1 MSFSRGRCR
10 ASGIDRRQRGR
21 LPRAGAA
28 EAAGTFGRSDE
39 VMLPALFFS
48 AILLGVVEGLTEFLP
63 ISSTGHL
70 ILADR
75 LLGLE
80 GPESKLFDIVIQFGA
95 ILAVCWVYRER
106 LLHAA
111 AGVLREATAQRFV
124 ANIAVAFLPAAV
136 AGVLLHRIIKDVL
149 FSPWVVA
156 ISFIVGG
163 VLILL
168 IERIRPR
175 ARIHE
180 VEAMSPATALAVGC
194 CQVLAMIPGI
204 SRAGAT
210 IMGALML
217 RVDRPAATEFSFFLA
232 IPTMLGATVFD
243 LYKNR
248 AILSFDGALLI
259 AVGFVVAFIAAMF
272 VVRRLVE
279 FVSRHGFGVFA
290 WYRIIVGA
298 LALAALW
305 YAA

>member
-1 MSFSRGRCR
+1 MHS
-10 ASGIDRRQRGR
+10 
-21 LPRAGAA
+21 
-28 EAAGTFGRSDE
+28 
-39 VMLPALFFS
+39 ALYDYFS
-48 AILLGVVEGLTEFLP
+48 AILLGIVEGLTEFLP

-80 GPESKLFDIVIQFGA
+80 GPESKLFDIVIQLGA

-111 AGVLREATAQRFV
+111 AGLLTEPPAQRFV
-124 ANIAVAFLPAAV
+124 ANLVVAFLPAAV
-136 AGVLLHRIIKDVL
+136 AGVFLYRIIKELL

-156 ISFIVGG
+156 VSLIVGG
-163 VLILL
+163 ILILV
-168 IERIRPR
+168 IERVRPR
-175 ARIHE
+175 PRVHDI
-180 VEAMSPATALAVGC
+180 EAMTLATALAVGC
-194 CQVLAMIPGI
+194 CQVLAMIPGV

-232 IPTMLGATVFD
+232 IPTMLGATVYD

-248 AILSFDGALLI
+248 AILSFDGAVLI
-259 AVGFVVAFIAAMF
+259 AIGFVVAFIAAMF

-290 WYRIIVGA
+290 WYRIVVGAVALIA
-298 LALAALW
+298 LALTA
-305 YAA
+305 

>member
-1 MSFSRGRCR
+1 M
-10 ASGIDRRQRGR
+10 ASAIDRRPAGR
-21 LPRAGAA
+21 LRRALVRQALPTSAA
-28 EAAGTFGRSDE
+28 PDE
-39 VMLPALFFS
+39 VMLSTLYLS
-48 AILLGVVEGLTEFLP
+48 AILLGIVEGLTEFLP

-80 GPESKLFDIVIQFGA
+80 GPESKLFDIVIQLGA

-111 AGVLREATAQRFV
+111 AGLLTQPAAQRF
-124 ANIAVAFLPAAV
+124 ASNIIVAFLPAAV
-136 AGVLLHRIIKDVL
+136 AGVLLYRIIKDLL

-156 ISFIVGG
+156 ISLIVGG
-163 VLILL
+163 ILILL
-168 IERIRPR
+168 IERVRPR
-175 ARIHE
+175 PRVHDIE
-180 VEAMSPATALAVGC
+180 TMSLRTALAIGC
-194 CQVLAMIPGI
+194 CQILAMIPGV

-232 IPTMLGATVFD
+232 IPTMLGATVYD

-248 AILSFDGALLI
+248 AILSFDGAVLI
-259 AVGFVVAFIAAMF
+259 VIGFVVAFIAALF
-272 VVRRLVE
+272 VVRRLVD

-290 WYRIIVGA
+290 WYRIVVGTIA
-298 LALAALW
+298 LLALW
-305 YAA
+305 RFGG

>member
-1 MSFSRGRCR
+1 M
-10 ASGIDRRQRGR
+10 I
-21 LPRAGAA
+21 
-28 EAAGTFGRSDE
+28 
-39 VMLPALFFS
+39 PALFAS

-80 GPESKLFDIVIQFGA
+80 GPESKLFDIVIQLGA

-106 LLHAA
+106 LFGA
-111 AGVLREATAQRFV
+111 VLGLATEPPAQRFV
-124 ANIAVAFLPAAV
+124 INVVIAFLPAV
-136 AGVLLHRIIKDVL
+136 IAGVFLYRIIKEVL

-156 ISFIVGG
+156 VSFIVGG
-163 VLILL
+163 FLILL
-168 IERIRPR
+168 IERMRPR
-175 ARIHE
+175 PWIHD
-180 VEAMSPATALAVGC
+180 VDTISPATALGIGC
-194 CQVLAMIPGI
+194 CQILAMIPGV

-232 IPTMLGATVFD
+232 IPTMLGATVYD

-248 AILSFDGALLI
+248 AILSFDNGLLI
-259 AVGFVVAFIAAMF
+259 AVGFIVAFIAAMF
-272 VVRRLVE
+272 VVRRLVD

-290 WYRIIVGA
+290 WYRIVVGA
-298 LALAALW
+298 IGLIALY
-305 YAA
+305 YAG

>member
-1 MSFSRGRCR
+1 MHS
-10 ASGIDRRQRGR
+10 
-21 LPRAGAA
+21 
-28 EAAGTFGRSDE
+28 
-39 VMLPALFFS
+39 ALYDYFS
-48 AILLGVVEGLTEFLP
+48 AVLLGIVEGLTEFLP

-80 GPESKLFDIVIQFGA
+80 GPESKLFDIVIQLGA

-111 AGVLREATAQRFV
+111 AGLATERTQQRFV
-124 ANIAVAFLPAAV
+124 ANIVIAFLPAAI
-136 AGVLLHRIIKDVL
+136 AGVILYRIIKDVL

-156 ISFIVGG
+156 VSFIVGG
-163 VLILL
+163 FLILL
-168 IERIRPR
+168 IERVRPR
-175 ARIHE
+175 PKVNDVDRI
-180 VEAMSPATALAVGC
+180 SWGTALGIGC
-194 CQVLAMIPGI
+194 CQILAMIPGV

-217 RVDRPAATEFSFFLA
+217 GVDRAPATQFSFFLA
-232 IPTMLGATVFD
+232 IPTMFGAAVYD

-248 AILSFDGALLI
+248 AILSSEGVGLI
-259 AVGFVVAFIAAMF
+259 AIGFVVAFIAALF
-272 VVRRLVE
+272 VVRRLVD

-298 LALAALW
+298 IALIALTLAG
-305 YAA
+305 